1 MSTLPCRFCAAPR
14 RPWTR
19 FARVSFHLYRAREH
33 GINPGHGALAMTFIF
48 NTGVLIDHRPEQQQD
63 QAILIFT
70 KYIVG
75 LPVLTGASYWVC
87 LAG

>member
-1 MSTLPCRFCAAPR
+1 M
-14 RPWTR
+14 
-19 FARVSFHLYRAREH
+19 
-33 GINPGHGALAMTFIF
+33 NPGHGTLAVTFIF
-48 NTGVLIDHRPEQQQD
+48 NTSVLIDHRPEQQQA